1 VSGAREAAGPDGS
14 GLARPGWKLG
24 SPHAELC
31 YLVAGEPSVPS
42 GRPTVGRPPIASLC
56 GQVFRTH
63 PPVPPTEGLAA
74 FLLLRKSGA
83 PRTAVRSAD
92 LNPLSFK
99 PHVVPDPTPAIE
111 AERPARS
118 GRRTLCFGGRDG
130 ATPHRISEFRPMC
143 ARKLQARRLRTGCD
157 ASRILDEDGRAGRG
171 VEPRKGCWMLVV
183 EASAMELTTANP
195 LIPALCSRRLA
206 LLRRCPNR
214 QSELRE
220 RHRCARAPGIY
231 GCVREE
237 WRAT

>member
-1 VSGAREAAGPDGS
+1 MLVGEQSSLTADQLLDSPK
-14 GLARPGWKLG
+14 LRPFF
-24 SPHAELC
+24 
-31 YLVAGEPSVPS
+31 
-42 GRPTVGRPPIASLC
+42 

-74 FLLLRKSGA
+74 FLLPRKSGA
-83 PRTAVRSAD
+83 PRTAVRSVD

-99 PHVVPDPTPAIE
+99 PHVVPDATPAIE